1 MPSLQ
6 FVARASCPR
15 ARLSVGV
22 PCFSR
27 GELDFSPAK
36 DRPILKWSSSFRRGP
51 DEESAVSLR
60 GAGILPASFFPHL
73 FPPFVILAKLAS
85 RWEPLRL
92 SVGAPAFMRA
102 RSVYPEP
109 RRELASAEWVTRH
122 HFSNRYPKL
131 LETRV
136 TQTKQITETVSN
148 PEKIGPFPNAIYRF
162 LIDTPK
168 RLETSVTQ
176 TKQTSE
182 VISNRYKNRGVL
194 TSNVTP
200 KLPRTLRS
208 DLSGSPAA
216 SLYFVVTSAGVESA
230 SRTLRSRTARVSGFG
245 SSTAPGSSSSRC
257 VEPV

>member
-1 MPSLQ
+1 MRNLRFLFEARVSSPRLFFLTSSL
-6 FVARASCPR
+6 
-15 ARLSVGV
+15 RLS
-22 PCFSR
+22 FLR
-27 GELDFSPAK
+27 
-36 DRPILKWSSSFRRGP
+36 
-51 DEESAVSLR
+51 SLPL
-60 GAGILPASFFPHL
+60 GGSL
-73 FPPFVILAKLAS
+73 FAS
-85 RWEPLRL
+85 RWELPHLCGRGAFTRSLERSSLR
-92 SVGAPAFMRA
+92 PN
-102 RSVYPEP
+102 
-109 RRELASAEWVTRH
+109 VTRH

-245 SSTAPGSSSSRC
+245 NSTASGSSSSRC

>member
-182 VISNRYKNRGVL
+182 VISNRYKNRGGVDFKC
-194 TSNVTP
+194 N
-200 KLPRTLRS
+200 
-208 DLSGSPAA
+208 AEA
-216 SLYFVVTSAGVESA
+216 SAHSAFRLVGK
-230 SRTLRSRTARVSGFG
+230 
-245 SSTAPGSSSSRC
+245 PGSFALFRGDFGGSRERFADFAQQDGARERLRQQHR
-257 VEPV
+257 VGIE